1 MVGKSILIVDENPAS
16 RIFIANHIR
25 GKQFNVFE
33 APTGKE
39 GLIVAWREKPD
50 LILFDPIFQELSDQE
65 FIYRLRNDPRTE
77 KTPLIALSKDPNPA
91 RRENCLNA
99 GVDEYIVKSSQAMT
113 SLDEALVRFFSPGN
127 LVEAAVTKNERKGFL
142 VVFLSA
148 KGGTGTSSLCANL
161 AMCIQQSQ
169 TDARVVV
176 ADLVLPIG
184 SIGQIVGGDGKLNL
198 VTVADLPPGQTN
210 QEYFHANLQQ
220 PALWQFQILAGSPDP
235 QHANLLKG
243 ERIGQIV
250 DTLCSAYDF
259 VILDL
264 GRSLSRISL
273 PLIQKADLI
282 VLIVSTD
289 QSSITLTKTVWN
301 YLQAQGVEDQRVYA
315 ILNRAVGLEGLT
327 KAQAEEIIGLLI
339 KTTMPYLDGN
349 FALANNLNQPILVK
363 YPMDTAA
370 LILKQTA
377 EELVNVAHRL
387 RRARQAA

>member
-1 MVGKSILIVDENPAS
+1 
-16 RIFIANHIR
+16 
-25 GKQFNVFE
+25 
-33 APTGKE
+33 
-39 GLIVAWREKPD
+39 
-50 LILFDPIFQELSDQE
+50 
-65 FIYRLRNDPRTE
+65 
-77 KTPLIALSKDPNPA
+77 
-91 RRENCLNA
+91 
-99 GVDEYIVKSSQAMT
+99 VDEYIVKSSQAMAL
-113 SLDEALVRFFSPGN
+113 LDEALERFFTPGAPA
-127 LVEAAVTKNERKGFL
+127 ESAVTESERNGLL

-210 QEYFHANLQQ
+210 REYFHANLQQ

-250 DTLCSAYDF
+250 DTLRDAYDF

-327 KAQAEEIIGLLI
+327 KAQAEEIIGLPI
-339 KTTMPYLDGN
+339 KTTMPYLGGN

-363 YPMDTAA
+363 YPMDTAS

-377 EELVNVAHRL
+377 EELVNVARHL